1 MGAQV
6 DYDKSDAFR
15 RTSITGKNICQGDVV
30 GVSVLSIHQEDI
42 MNLLGNGHSDE
53 IDKFKDIKYTL
64 DDSAILIDD
73 ASICMVVEVIDVIHL
88 EGIEEDNPCLCSNQI
103 I

>member
-1 MGAQV
+1 
-6 DYDKSDAFR
+6 
-15 RTSITGKNICQGDVV
+15 
-30 GVSVLSIHQEDI
+30 

-88 EGIEEDNPCLCSNQI
+88 EGIEEDNLVYAAIKSYKKNKEKMLTI
-103 I
+103 N